1 MAEITVRTRDDA
13 NPAGKPKIYL
23 CAHPDDREA
32 HLARVISEIW
42 EACDVAICYH
52 QEPFSCT
59 DDEDLCDLQE
69 MRMLVVIVTNRF
81 LTQPGAARDRILPF
95 FEKRHI
101 QVLPLV
107 REQVSDALFTQVL
120 GERQYLSAC
129 VQDDTALPYEYKL
142 KRFFQLIMP
151 DDRTVARIQNAFCAH
166 IFISYRKVDRAEA
179 RRLIGIIRDNQ
190 ACRDAAIWYDEFLT
204 PGEDFNREI
213 ADAIRKC
220 DLFAMAITPNTLAD
234 QNYIIHTEYPFA
246 KQHGKRVL
254 PVECVPIDRAQL
266 KEHFAGIPACVA
278 HDDTAALTAALSG
291 ELGAHAKESDP
302 QRDYLIGLAHLY
314 GIGAE
319 PNVTRAFSRIA
330 MAARA
335 GLVEAHLKLAEMH
348 WDGTGV
354 PVNRQAAL
362 NVMETLLCRQKHQH
376 QTAKSPEVSATYAK
390 ALARMAEML
399 CEMGKYE
406 QALPHAKQARQIS
419 SDLSLKDNTYDLLCA
434 EHSLL
439 LGEIHFYLGNTGKG
453 IVYLLEAF
461 VFGGS
466 DQDEEYHAFWRR
478 FLTLS
483 LVLFR
488 QSSSHDKDARKAA
501 DQMVEIAQFLY
512 DESGSTFDKT
522 QLLQALSFAM
532 KHKEEENEI
541 RALCDRALALV
552 TSLQLSH
559 LPEQMQA
566 EVAQIYLHAAKLA
579 QSDAQNEQYLQTVR
593 EIAAAHPHTVKFS
606 ELCAESYTQRY
617 SYLYQTG
624 QTEQAALALEQAI
637 MLWRGLAEQTGNAEY
652 YGQLFL
658 NEGMKYTDPANDMPA
673 FLRFFAQ
680 RWEELSRAHPENK
693 TYKKK
698 SKDSKFFA
706 RASKPFFRKSASD
719 PTKKDK
725 K

>member
-1 MAEITVRTRDDA
+1 MPEITVRTRDNA

-59 DDEDLCDLQE
+59 GDEDLCDLQE
-69 MRMLVVIVTNRF
+69 MRMLVLIVTNRF
-81 LTQPGAARDRILPF
+81 LTQPCAARDRILPF

-151 DDRTVARIQNAFCAH
+151 DDRTVARIQNAFCSH

-179 RRLIGIIRDNQ
+179 RRLIGIIRDDQ

-204 PGEDFNREI
+204 PGEDFNKEI

-254 PVECVPIDRAQL
+254 PVECVPTDRAQL

-278 HDDTAALTAALSG
+278 HDDTAALTAALSDA
-291 ELGAHAKESDP
+291 LGAHAKESDP

-330 MAARA
+330 TAARA

-348 WDGTGV
+348 WDGNGV

-419 SDLSLKDNTYDLLCA
+419 SDLSLKDNAYDLLCA
-434 EHSLL
+434 EHALL

-453 IVYLLEAF
+453 SIYLLEAF
-461 VFGGS
+461 AYGGS
-466 DQDEEYHAFWRR
+466 DQDEEYSAFWRR

-488 QSSSHDKDARKAA
+488 QSSSLDKDARKAA
-501 DQMVEIAQFLY
+501 DKMVEIAQFLY

-532 KHKEEENEI
+532 AHKEKGDEQ
-541 RALCDRALALV
+541 RALCERALSLV
-552 TSLQLSH
+552 DTTSLSH
-559 LPEQMQA
+559 LSESVQLQAAHAYVYGAACAQTEQEYEARIQKA
-566 EVAQIYLHAAKLA
+566 LDIVL
-579 QSDAQNEQYLQTVR
+579 
-593 EIAAAHPHTVKFS
+593 AHPHSITARQYASTVYFTKYAHLQNAGQHASASFCLERAVTFMRDVVKETAS
-606 ELCAESYTQRY
+606 ASDYKALFKLEYMQYPEHMQSANA
-617 SYLYQTG
+617 YLQF
-624 QTEQAALALEQAI
+624 QLE
-637 MLWRGLAEQTGNAEY
+637 
-652 YGQLFL
+652 
-658 NEGMKYTDPANDMPA
+658 
-673 FLRFFAQ
+673 
-680 RWEELSRAHPENK
+680 RWEAAYKAHPE
-693 TYKKK
+693 
-698 SKDSKFFA
+698 SKAIRKAYRARRRTWRWRWIVLPYISK
-706 RASKPFFRKSASD
+706 RSKNGR
-719 PTKKDK
+719 
-725 K
+725 